1 MTKVEFFTALSNN
14 LKDLPKIELREH
26 INFYN
31 EMIDDRMEEGLSE
44 EEAVAMVG
52 SVDDIA
58 AQIRTDFVPVVKGSK
73 REFKTWEI
81 VFLVLGSPIWLSLL
95 IAAAAVVF
103 SLYIVIWALVVS
115 LWAVFVSL
123 ICAGFTMV
131 LSFIIGFIAGWNILN
146 IVAVVGC
153 GFVCIGL
160 SIFMFFACKAITKG
174 VVILSK
180 NIALWIK
187 KCFTK
192 KEEL

>member
-58 AQIRTDFVPVVKGSK
+58 AQIRSDFVPVAKGSK

-123 ICAGFTMV
+123 ICAGFTLV

>member
-31 EMIDDRMEEGLSE
+31 EMIADRMEEGLSE
-44 EEAVAMVG
+44 EEAVAMIG
-52 SVDDIA
+52 SADDIA
-58 AQIRTDFVPVVKGSK
+58 AQIRFDFVPVAKGNK
-73 REFKTWEI
+73 REFKAWEI

-123 ICAGFTMV
+123 ICAGFTLV